1 MRRVTE
7 QLLARELGSQAGLKI
22 MDAGCGTGGNLGAL
36 TPLGHVIGFDASAVA
51 LGYARRAYSGRL
63 AQASI
68 EATPYPDDA
77 FDLVT
82 SFDVIYSC
90 NVADDVQALR
100 EMAHVTRPGGYVL
113 IRVSALPALRG
124 PHDVAVH
131 GCRRYT
137 ERELRRKLAE
147 AGLAV
152 RRVTY
157 ANSLLLPGVLI
168 IRRLQRLLLRAGR
181 QPATDV
187 WAAPKL
193 INRLL
198 IGLLEMEAH
207 WIGGGH
213 RFPLG
218 VSLFAL
224 ATKPG

>member
-7 QLLARELGSQAGLKI
+7 QLLARELGSRTGLKI

-36 TPLGHVIGFDASAVA
+36 APLGHVIGFDASAVA
-51 LGYARRAYSGRL
+51 LGYARQAYSGRL

-68 EATPYPDDA
+68 EAIPYPDDA

-100 EMAHVTRPGGYVL
+100 EMARVTRPGGYVL
-113 IRVSALPALRG
+113 IRVPALPALRG
-124 PHDVAVH
+124 PHDAAVH

-137 ERELRRKLAE
+137 ERELRHKLAE
-147 AGLAV
+147 AGLSV
-152 RRVTY
+152 RRMTY
-157 ANSLLLPGVLI
+157 ANSLLLPSVFI
-168 IRRLQRLLLRAGR
+168 IRQFQRLLARAGR

-187 WAAPKL
+187 WTAPEL
-193 INRLL
+193 LNRLL
-198 IGLLEMEAH
+198 AGVLEIEAR
-207 WIGGGH
+207 WIGGGR

-218 VSLFAL
+218 VSLFTL
-224 ATKPG
+224 AAKPG